1 MTVYC
6 KGFPEFKH
14 WGTATLLTPDITL
27 TANDILV
34 WFDVIYQEDL
44 AEVIRL
50 NGTPGLLVS
59 TAHVEPLLDSCPVQQ
74 YPWFLLNTCKDMAMA
89 NVYDH
94 LPVNHC
100 FNFLIN
106 KKQINRYLLLK
117 LIDWFGL
124 RDYDYTW
131 SGIGTP
137 MDLSDILS
145 EFDQLS
151 ADMIPDLA
159 KFKTHVLSSIDH
171 VPKKFFANDSVKI
184 TGSGMENYGS
194 NVGTWNQFLGSMI
207 SQTAISLITESIRRE
222 HYMVYTEKTIYAVQG
237 LTFPIWVGGYAQAR
251 TWANKGFD
259 IFDDVINHDYQYCDT
274 LLERCTRAVADNLQ
288 ILTDLNFAREQ
299 KLANLPR
306 LHRNRELLV
315 PVFEQQNQLFWQAA
329 PEQLL
334 QARPKQ
340 DWPSTTLS

>member
-6 KGFPEFKH
+6 KGFPGFKH
-14 WGTATLLTPDITL
+14 WGTATLLAPNITL
-27 TANDILV
+27 TADDILI
-34 WFDVIYQEDL
+34 WFDVIYQEEL
-44 AEVIRL
+44 AEVICL

-59 TAHVEPLLDSCPVQQ
+59 TAHVELLLDSCPVQQ
-74 YPWFLLNTCKDMAMA
+74 YPWFLLNTCKDMAIA
-89 NVYDH
+89 HVYDY

-117 LIDWFGL
+117 LIDWFKL
-124 RDYDYTW
+124 RSYDYTW
-131 SGIGTP
+131 SGIGTD
-137 MDLSDILS
+137 MDLSGILA

-151 ADMIPDLA
+151 DNVILDLT
-159 KFKTHVLSSIDH
+159 KFKTHVLSPINYL
-171 VPKKFFANDSVKI
+171 PKKFFANDSAKI
-184 TGSGMENYGS
+184 TRSGVENYGS
-194 NVGTWNQFLGSMI
+194 NVETWNQFLGPMV
-207 SQTAISLITESIRRE
+207 SQTAVSLITESIRHER
-222 HYMVYTEKTIYAVQG
+222 YMVYTEKTIYAMQG

-251 TWANKGFD
+251 TWADKGFD
-259 IFDDVINHDYQYCDT
+259 VFDDVINHDYQYCNT

-306 LHRNRELLV
+306 LRRNRELLV